1 MQTRGTMFRLAT
13 SRPVAVMMITS
24 AVALFGLL
32 SYRQLGLE
40 LMPDLAYPTLT
51 IRTAYP
57 GAAPEEVET
66 EITRDIESRVGTV
79 EALVGM
85 QSSSR
90 AGSSEVILEFDWDT
104 DMDKA
109 AQRVRERLG
118 RMEGPREAD
127 PPLLLRYDPALVPV
141 MRLGL
146 AGEMPLTQLRVYA
159 EEELSPELAKIEG
172 VAAVRVVGGLQRE
185 VHIRLSP
192 AAIAARGLSVDAVAN
207 RLAQA
212 NVNLAGGTLK
222 EGSVEFLVRT
232 LAELRDVDDLRK
244 TVVYDRDGI
253 VLRLEDVAE
262 VVETTRERVSV
273 VRVDGQEGVRI
284 DVFRQAGANI
294 VDVCDRV
301 RDAVFG
307 TEKQQA
313 FVKTLGPGGLPAGGP
328 GTGRGRGGK
337 GAAKGAAD
345 GEKAGKDA
353 EKPTDDA
360 QETGADAQKAGEDDT
375 KTGKDGEKAGKDDKK
390 AGKGKGAKGRGGPGG
405 RQATVMRRQMTD
417 FIAYRKPAGSELS
430 VLGDQSV
437 FIRAALSEVQSAALV
452 GGILAVLILYLFLR
466 SGYSTLIIAVAI
478 PLSIAVTFAP
488 LLAFGVT
495 LNVMSLGGLALGVG
509 MLVDNSVVV
518 LESIFRCREE
528 GDDVVAAAVRGTRE
542 VGGAVIASTLTTV
555 AVFFPIVFVEGV
567 AGQVFGDLALAVV
580 CSLLASLF
588 VALFV
593 VPMLASRR
601 FGDAAEKEALASPET
616 PRRPWVRFRALPR
629 WWGRRKGPWWA
640 KLTLPIVLPYA
651 LLQTIFEVLGN
662 VFVLLAF
669 AIGGPLVLLFRLGR
683 KAVFLLLWP
692 LAKAVD
698 GGLVALRGAYRLL
711 LRGALK
717 APLLVVLVM
726 GGLGAAAW
734 TIAAG
739 LGAELIPDVR
749 QGVLEARVELPV
761 GTPLGETAARVAR
774 LETRLRASEYI
785 ERVEAFVGEP
795 EAADDDAGDRGPHTA
810 ALTLQLVTDG
820 DPARLEAGAM
830 AAVRAAV
837 GDMPDARLELTRPAL
852 FSLRPPI
859 RVVILGHTLPQLET
873 ASRAA
878 EAAMAEV
885 GTLSDIRSSVEPGY
899 PELQLRFDRLRLS
912 SLGLDPRQVAE
923 RVRGRIDGEVATAL
937 RGRERP
943 IDVRVRLDPMALG
956 GREDLASLII
966 NPGGEVPIPLEA
978 VAEIDLGVG
987 PAEIRRVDSQRA
999 AVLTARVGAFD
1010 LGGASQAIGQ
1020 RLAQIPLPEGFEIR
1034 LQGQDE
1040 EMQRSLESLGFAL
1053 MLAIF
1058 LVYVVMASQFES
1070 LRAPLVI
1077 MGSLPLAA
1085 IGVFLV
1091 LGVLRMPLS
1100 VVVFVG
1106 LITLA
1111 GIVVNNA
1118 IVLVDYARQLQRRGL
1133 GVDEAL
1139 IEAGMARLRPILM
1152 TTLTTVLGLIPLA
1165 LDAGDGAELRRP
1177 IAVTL
1182 IAGLVFATGLTLVVI
1197 PVLYR
1202 WIVGES
1208 IDRRAPE
1215 AEAGA

>member
-1 MQTRGTMFRLAT
+1 MFRLAT

-66 EITRDIESRVGTV
+66 EITRDVESRVGTV

-90 AGSSEVILEFDWDT
+90 AGSSEVVLEFDWDT

-118 RMEGPREAD
+118 RMEGPREAE

-146 AGEMPLTQLRVYA
+146 SGDMPLTQLRVYA
-159 EEELSPELAKIEG
+159 EEELSPELSKIEG

-185 VHIRLSP
+185 VHIRLRP

-207 RLAQA
+207 RLQQA

-253 VLRLEDVAE
+253 ILRLEDVAD

-273 VRVDGQEGVRI
+273 VRVDGKEGVRI

-313 FVKTLGPGGLPAGGP
+313 FVANMGAEKPAGGP
-328 GTGRGRGGK
+328 GGGRAGGRGRKGGAGAEKGAGSADADGEAQGEEKAGGEKGADKKEGGK
-337 GAAKGAAD
+337 G
-345 GEKAGKDA
+345 E
-353 EKPTDDA
+353 
-360 QETGADAQKAGEDDT
+360 
-375 KTGKDGEKAGKDDKK
+375 
-390 AGKGKGAKGRGGPGG
+390 AGKGKGAGRGGPGG
-405 RQATVMRRQMTD
+405 RQATIMRRQMTD
-417 FIAYRKPAGSELS
+417 FIAYRKPGDSELS

-601 FGDAAEKEALASPET
+601 FGEAAEKEALASPET
-616 PRRPWVRFRALPR
+616 PRRPWVRFTALPR
-629 WWGRRKGPWWA
+629 WWARRKGRWWA
-640 KLTLPIVLPYA
+640 KLSLPIVLPYA
-651 LLQTIFEVLGN
+651 LLQTLFELIGN
-662 VFVLLAF
+662 LFVLVALL
-669 AIGGPLVLLFRLGR
+669 IGGPVVVLFRLGR
-683 KAVFLLLWP
+683 RATAMLLWP
-692 LAKAVD
+692 ASKAVD
-698 GGLVALRGAYRLL
+698 GGLAVLRAGYRLL
-711 LRGALK
+711 LVGALR
-717 APLLVVLVM
+717 APLLVLLVL
-726 GGLGAAAW
+726 GGVGAGAW
-734 TIAAG
+734 TIARG

-749 QGVLEARVELPV
+749 QGVLQARVELPV
-761 GTPLGETAARVAR
+761 GTPLAETAARVAR
-774 LETRLRASEYI
+774 LEETLRASPHI
-785 ERVEAFVGEP
+785 ARVEAFVGEP
-795 EAADDDAGDRGPHTA
+795 EQADDDAGDRGPHTA
-810 ALTLQLVTDG
+810 ALTLQLAGEG
-820 DPARLEAGAM
+820 DPARREADAM
-830 AAVRAAV
+830 AAIRAAV
-837 GDMPDARLELTRPAL
+837 GDMPDAALELTRPAL

-859 RVVILGHTLPQLET
+859 RVVILGHTLPQLEST
-873 ASRAA
+873 SAA
-878 EAAMAEV
+878 VESAMAEV
-885 GTLSDIRSSVEPGY
+885 GGLSDVRSSVEPGY
-899 PELQLRFDRLRLS
+899 PELQLRFDRLRLAA
-912 SLGLDPRQVAE
+912 LGLDPRQVAE
-923 RVRGRIDGEVATAL
+923 RVRGRIDGNVATAL
-937 RGRERP
+937 RGQERP
-943 IDVRVRLDPMALG
+943 IDVRVRLDPRSVADRADLG
-956 GREDLASLII
+956 AMVI
-966 NPGGEVPIPLEA
+966 NPGGEVPIPLDA
-978 VAEIDLGVG
+978 VATLDLGVG

-999 AVLTARVGAFD
+999 AVLTARVDAFD
-1010 LGGASQAIGQ
+1010 LGGASKAIAQ
-1020 RLAQIPLPEGFEIR
+1020 RLDRVPLPSGFEIR

-1040 EMQRSLESLGFAL
+1040 EMQRSLQSLGFAL

-1085 IGVFLV
+1085 VGVFLV
-1091 LGVLRMPLS
+1091 LGVLRMPVS

-1133 GVDEAL
+1133 AVDEAL
-1139 IEAGMARLRPILM
+1139 VEAGLARLRPILM

-1202 WIVGES
+1202 WVVGES
-1208 IDRRAPE
+1208 IDRADDVPPPRP
-1215 AEAGA
+1215 AGSAASGA